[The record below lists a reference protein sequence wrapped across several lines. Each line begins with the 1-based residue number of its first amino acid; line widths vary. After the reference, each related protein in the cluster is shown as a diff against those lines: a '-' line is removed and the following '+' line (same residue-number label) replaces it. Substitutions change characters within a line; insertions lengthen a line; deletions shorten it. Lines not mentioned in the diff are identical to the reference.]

1 MSMED
6 LYQFRAKIFKSLA
19 DPLRL
24 QILEFIREE
33 EKCVCE
39 IVPHLAVSQ
48 PLVSRQLKILRNR
61 GLVTFRKDGT
71 KRLYSVTEPQIFKII
86 DALTPKIKTSLS
98 QIVVEQML

>member
-6 LYQFRAKIFKSLA
+6 LNQFRAKIFKSLA

-39 IVPHLAVSQ
+39 IVPHLGVSQ
-48 PLVSRQLKILRNR
+48 PLVSRQLKILKNR

-71 KRLYSVTEPQIFKII
+71 RRLYSVTEPQIFKII
-86 DALTPKIKTSLS
+86 DALTPKIRTSLS
-98 QIVVEQML
+98 EIIVEQML